1 MPVGNCYYARLTVR
15 EEDVCSDPGL
25 RGRIHAL
32 GAWESWMGDGGEDF
46 LSVEDG
52 EARNGEFRE
61 IEAELA
67 KLGIPFD
74 RFTDGYGSFQPRER
88 RFRPGREGRPAVDA
102 EVVLTVDGEPFV
114 VLGRLREV
122 LRLEDPAVLRARLA
136 ELIERAEPVPRL
148 EEWARVNPGVW
159 RPSGPARGER

>member
-1 MPVGNCYYARLTVR
+1 VQEDAGGGWMLVGNCYYARLTVR

-25 RGRIHAL
+25 RDRIQAL
-32 GAWESWMGDGGEDF
+32 GAWESWMGDAGEDF

-61 IEAELA
+61 IEAELV

-88 RFRPGREGRPAVDA
+88 RFRPARDGRPVVDV
-102 EVVLTVDGEPFV
+102 EVVLTMDGEPFV
-114 VLGRLREV
+114 VLGRLRE
-122 LRLEDPAVLRARLA
+122 LLCLEDPGALRARLA
-136 ELIERAEPVPRL
+136 ELIERAEPVPPL
-148 EEWARVNPGVW
+148 DEV
-159 RPSGPARGER
+159 SGNA